1 MKRVCYFCNSYM
13 GEKGGNHAG
22 EVFHSICDKCS
33 DVMKVEERLPELL
46 LAIAELRKKNGNKDY
61 HQPVETL
68 TVLK

>member
-1 MKRVCYFCNSYM
+1 M
-13 GEKGGNHAG
+13 GEKCGNHAG
-22 EVFHSICDKCS
+22 RVFHSICDKCS